1 MRCHVPVLH
10 DPALFCHPSFAYG
23 HAYVLT
29 CGDGDG
35 DGVESKITFARKASS
50 RKRDPEPLVTRDPYG
65 SHLWLQRVP
74 RICQPIPRICW
85 RPEKTEIMFVEHWK
99 LLISMPQIQIF
110 ACGACHMLDPQERA
124 WVLLRQTH
132 SHALHAVA
140 GPLWGMSFAE
150 MPPIV
155 D

>member
-1 MRCHVPVLH
+1 MC
-10 DPALFCHPSFAYG
+10 
-23 HAYVLT
+23 
-29 CGDGDG
+29 
-35 DGVESKITFARKASS
+35 AR
-50 RKRDPEPLVTRDPYG
+50 RDPGPI
-65 SHLWLQRVP
+65 WVP
-74 RICQPIPRICW
+74 TLAPAGPKNPASRSQEFAGDQKKQNACSWNIGNCSFRCL
-85 RPEKTEIMFVEHWK
+85 K
-99 LLISMPQIQIF
+99 IQIF

-140 GPLWGMSFAE
+140 GPLWGVSFAE